1 MAFFQGAVRG
11 APLKQ
16 RHRALKQR
24 HRSLKER
31 VRGAEAEAE
40 GLRAHWRARTRTETK
55 GLIAIKLA
63 GLVLLALLGALV
75 GIAPRTGAF

>member
-1 MAFFQGAVRG
+1 MALVRGAVRG

-16 RHRALKQR
+16 RHRALKER
-24 HRSLKER
+24 HRSLKAR
-31 VRGAEAEAE
+31 VRGAEAE
-40 GLRAHWRARTRTETK
+40 GLRAHWRARSRTETK

-63 GLVLLALLGALV
+63 GLILLALLGALV